1 MNTIIGQILTKVK
14 TEFPLF
20 PSMRKL
26 LNLNTGFNLRIDFNY
41 MYYKP
46 YHHHHQFSCAD
57 GHSFLSLIVV
67 RASLSTLSLSEL
79 NDVVL
84 IHQLLLD
91 VFEIRCVN
99 SKVFFHNWF

>member
-1 MNTIIGQILTKVK
+1 MNTIVGQILTKFK

-26 LNLNTGFNLRIDFNY
+26 LNLNIGFNLRIDFNY

-67 RASLSTLSLSEL
+67 QCKLK
-79 NDVVL
+79 
-84 IHQLLLD
+84 HF
-91 VFEIRCVN
+91 VFV
-99 SKVFFHNWF
+99 